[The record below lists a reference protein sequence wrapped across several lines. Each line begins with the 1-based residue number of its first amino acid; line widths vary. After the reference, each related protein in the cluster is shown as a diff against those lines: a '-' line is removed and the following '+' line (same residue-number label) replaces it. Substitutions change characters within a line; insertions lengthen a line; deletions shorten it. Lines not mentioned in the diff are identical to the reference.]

1 MAPVGRPSQRLARL
15 AQHLLVQRAAP
26 TPSASSADDD
36 TLALRPVHGL
46 TTADFVQGS
55 AGNTQTEEG
64 IVLSEEERAIGA
76 LVAAMEAG
84 IEDFDTVRSHPTP
97 PIPAGPQPCG
107 HGGQAPLYSAGV
119 DEQRLGLAL
128 ARWRE
133 AGHALPR
140 IWTKAGTLVRQ
151 EADTALPV
159 PPDAARDAVGRTL
172 VSDYTAQ
179 GARLSFAESV
189 ARLGLD
195 PSANNGPTLA
205 GLRIHDCPTDQVDIA
220 LSSEGMLAG
229 LRELRS
235 EGKIGHVSLGM
246 NANLVA
252 ADILRL
258 VRGALAGTF
267 DTLLLAGGYNLLCQ
281 VPLPVVLREPGR
293 RFPRLRVIWRWQDGA
308 PVMVEAARRGAVIHN
323 AGSLASGLLA
333 GGFTCT
339 LRTLPSP
346 LRVRRRID
354 SQAC

>member
-1 MAPVGRPSQRLARL
+1 M
-15 AQHLLVQRAAP
+15 
-26 TPSASSADDD
+26 
-36 TLALRPVHGL
+36 
-46 TTADFVQGS
+46 
-55 AGNTQTEEG
+55 
-64 IVLSEEERAIGA
+64 
-76 LVAAMEAG
+76 
-84 IEDFDTVRSHPTP
+84 
-97 PIPAGPQPCG
+97 
-107 HGGQAPLYSAGV
+107 
-119 DEQRLGLAL
+119 
-128 ARWRE
+128 
-133 AGHALPR
+133 
-140 IWTKAGTLVRQ
+140 RQ

-339 LRTLPSP
+339 LRTLLSP